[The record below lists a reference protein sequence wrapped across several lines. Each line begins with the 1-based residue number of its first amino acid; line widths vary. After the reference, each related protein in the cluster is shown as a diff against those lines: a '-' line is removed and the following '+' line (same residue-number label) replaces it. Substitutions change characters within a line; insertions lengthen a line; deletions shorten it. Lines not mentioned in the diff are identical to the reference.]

1 MATDFT
7 TLLSPNSSIRGAA
20 NDAKQKIDILRA
32 GKFNQQADVFEQT
45 ILRKIQSKDPSI
57 LGDFENLGQFY
68 GANLK
73 REGASEAPI
82 PSEDLR
88 KKKAME
94 ASTAASISAVNSLM
108 DRSLKS
114 GNKIDPGLV
123 QTITELAK
131 YDPDK
136 AMKLAESSMPILE
149 VKEDTAPKKTEANI
163 TFEQNAAAALRY
175 ADSLS
180 DAINKYGTSET
191 VDPAGS
197 AILGQLPYQMAI
209 SYAKLVDPTSVAR
222 EGEVASAEK
231 YLIPLGMFTREDTA
245 KEALKNFRADIVS
258 RIDQYKKSTGK
269 EIEIESKTKPEPVKT
284 QQPTVTSSNTYFN
297 KFSQPYPQS
306 PTR

>member
-1 MATDFT
+1 MD
-7 TLLSPNSSIRGAA
+7 LLNLIPKNAGPQTRAKIRAA
-20 NDAKQKIDILRA
+20 SDKIEIMRRRGLV
-32 GKFNQQADVFEQT
+32 GEADV
-45 ILRKIQSKDPSI
+45 LAKSVADS
-57 LGDFENLGQFY
+57 LGSGDFNSFKSALGTVDEY
-68 GANLK
+68 YEK
-73 REGASEAPI
+73 APK
-82 PSEDLR
+82 PDPADYVPPEDPG
-88 KKKAME
+88 KKKAAE
-94 ASTAASISAVNSLM
+94 ATTAASISAVNSLM
-108 DRSLKS
+108 DRSIKS
-114 GNKIDPGLV
+114 GNKVDPGLV

-149 VKEDTAPKKTEANI
+149 VKEDAAPKKTEANI

-197 AILGQLPYQMAI
+197 AILKQLPYQMAI

-231 YLIPLGMFTREDTA
+231 YLIPLGVFTRDDTA
-245 KEALKNFRADIVS
+245 KEALKNFRSDIVS
-258 RIDQYKKSTGK
+258 RIDQYQKSTGK
-269 EIEIESKTKPEPVKT
+269 EMSIENKVKAEPVKT

>member
-1 MATDFT
+1 M
-7 TLLSPNSSIRGAA
+7 
-20 NDAKQKIDILRA
+20 DILELIPKNA
-32 GKFNQQADVFEQT
+32 GPKTRGKIRDAADKIELMRRRGLVGEADVLAKSVADSLGSGDFNLFKGALGRVDEFYE
-45 ILRKIQSKDPSI
+45 KAPKPDPADYVPPEDPS
-57 LGDFENLGQFY
+57 
-68 GANLK
+68 
-73 REGASEAPI
+73 
-82 PSEDLR
+82 
-88 KKKAME
+88 KKKAAE
-94 ASTAASISAVNSLM
+94 AATAASISAVNSLM
-108 DRSLKS
+108 DRSIKS

-149 VKEDTAPKKTEANI
+149 VKEDAAPKKTEANI

-197 AILGQLPYQMAI
+197 AILKQLPYQMAI

-231 YLIPLGMFTREDTA
+231 YLIPLGVFTRDDTA
-245 KEALKNFRADIVS
+245 KEALKNFRSDIVS
-258 RIDQYKKSTGK
+258 RIDQYQKSTGK
-269 EIEIESKTKPEPVKT
+269 EMSIENKVKPEPAKT

>member
-1 MATDFT
+1 M
-7 TLLSPNSSIRGAA
+7 
-20 NDAKQKIDILRA
+20 DILELIPKNA
-32 GKFNQQADVFEQT
+32 GPKTRGKIRDAADKIELMRRRGLVGEADVLAKSVADSLGSGDFNLFKGALGRVDEFYE
-45 ILRKIQSKDPSI
+45 KAPKPDPADYVPPEDPS
-57 LGDFENLGQFY
+57 
-68 GANLK
+68 
-73 REGASEAPI
+73 
-82 PSEDLR
+82 
-88 KKKAME
+88 KKKAAE
-94 ASTAASISAVNSLM
+94 AATAASISAVNSLM
-108 DRSLKS
+108 DRSIKS

-149 VKEDTAPKKTEANI
+149 VKEDAAPKKTEANI

-197 AILGQLPYQMAI
+197 AILKQLPYQMAI

-231 YLIPLGMFTREDTA
+231 YLIPLGVFTRDDTA
-245 KEALKNFRADIVS
+245 KEALKNFRSDIVS

-269 EIEIESKTKPEPVKT
+269 EMSIENKVKPEPAKT

-297 KFSQPYPQS
+297 KFSKPYPQS

>member
-1 MATDFT
+1 MRR
-7 TLLSPNSSIRGAA
+7 RG
-20 NDAKQKIDILRA
+20 LF
-32 GKFNQQADVFEQT
+32 GEADVLAKSVADSLGSGDFNSFKSALGTVDEYYE
-45 ILRKIQSKDPSI
+45 KAPKPDPVDYVPPEDPS
-57 LGDFENLGQFY
+57 
-68 GANLK
+68 
-73 REGASEAPI
+73 
-82 PSEDLR
+82 
-88 KKKAME
+88 KKKAAE
-94 ASTAASISAVNSLM
+94 ATTAASISAVNSLM
-108 DRSLKS
+108 DRSIKS

-136 AMKLAESSMPILE
+136 AIRLAESSMPILE
-149 VKEDTAPKKTEANI
+149 VKEDAAPKKTEANI

-197 AILGQLPYQMAI
+197 AILKQLPYQMAI

-231 YLIPLGMFTREDTA
+231 YLIPLGVFTRDDTA
-245 KEALKNFRADIVS
+245 KEALKNFRSDIVS
-258 RIDQYKKSTGK
+258 RIDQYQKSTGK
-269 EIEIESKTKPEPVKT
+269 EMSIENKVKAEPVKT

>member
-1 MATDFT
+1 MD
-7 TLLSPNSSIRGAA
+7 LLNLIPKNAGPQTRAKIRAA
-20 NDAKQKIDILRA
+20 SDKIEIMRRRGLV
-32 GKFNQQADVFEQT
+32 GEADVLAKSVADSLGSGDFNSFKSALGTVDEYYEKAPKPDT
-45 ILRKIQSKDPSI
+45 ADYVPPEDPS
-57 LGDFENLGQFY
+57 
-68 GANLK
+68 
-73 REGASEAPI
+73 
-82 PSEDLR
+82 
-88 KKKAME
+88 KKKVAE
-94 ASTAASISAVNSLM
+94 ATTAASISAVNSLM
-108 DRSLKS
+108 DRSIKS

-136 AMKLAESSMPILE
+136 AIRLAESSMPILE
-149 VKEDTAPKKTEANI
+149 VKEDAAPKKTEANI

-197 AILGQLPYQMAI
+197 AILKQLPYQMAI

-231 YLIPLGMFTREDTA
+231 YLIPLGVFTRDDTA
-245 KEALKNFRADIVS
+245 KEALKNFRSDIVS
-258 RIDQYKKSTGK
+258 RIDQYQKSTGK
-269 EIEIESKTKPEPVKT
+269 EMSIENKVKAEPVKT